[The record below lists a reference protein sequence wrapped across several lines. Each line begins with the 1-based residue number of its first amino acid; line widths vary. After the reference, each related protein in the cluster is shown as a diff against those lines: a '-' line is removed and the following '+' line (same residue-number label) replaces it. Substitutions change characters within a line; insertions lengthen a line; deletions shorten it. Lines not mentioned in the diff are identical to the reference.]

1 MEKRHKKNISSTGIK
16 IKYLNKEIFR
26 TNGVKEDYFNLI
38 LYGLILCIWCIYII
52 ELPLQ
57 FTRPLSDTEVMEGQT
72 ATLECVVSKAD
83 QPAKW
88 LRKGKA
94 LPKDNRITTSVDKNT
109 HRLVLQ
115 SVTIDDEMEYS
126 VKIGDKVSKAT
137 IFVEEE
143 QVEFVRKLTD
153 IEVHAIPSK
162 AVFEWT
168 I

>member
-1 MEKRHKKNISSTGIK
+1 M
-16 IKYLNKEIFR
+16 Y
-26 TNGVKEDYFNLI
+26 
-38 LYGLILCIWCIYII
+38 IYII

-57 FTRPLSDTEVMEGQT
+57 FTRPLSDTEAMEGQT
-72 ATLECVVSKAD
+72 ATLECVVSKED

-88 LRKGKA
+88 LRKGKT

-137 IFVEEE
+137 IFVEGMNCFTFYLF
-143 QVEFVRKLTD
+143 QF
-153 IEVHAIPSK
+153 
-162 AVFEWT
+162 
-168 I
+168 

>member
-1 MEKRHKKNISSTGIK
+1 
-16 IKYLNKEIFR
+16 
-26 TNGVKEDYFNLI
+26 
-38 LYGLILCIWCIYII
+38 
-52 ELPLQ
+52 
-57 FTRPLSDTEVMEGQT
+57 MEGQT

-137 IFVEEE
+137 IFVEGMNFLPFFFISILIFNG
-143 QVEFVRKLTD
+143 QVILNLTQSY
-153 IEVHAIPSK
+153 INLIHSI
-162 AVFEWT
+162 
-168 I
+168 